1 MGVDK
6 NPRWAAPPRQGCM
19 GLCTFDIRSVQ
30 SACYAFY
37 YENLPALSHGRFI
50 VKVDE
55 SAAFDS
61 PPHSLTLF
69 MKAVSQ
75 ILGHRILE

>member
-1 MGVDK
+1 
-6 NPRWAAPPRQGCM
+6 M

-75 ILGHRILE
+75 IL